1 MLTWLLQITSSCQPP
16 MRQQWPFQALQ
27 RPRHNILQRFLAT
40 RTLDERT
47 FCEAG
52 LASAAFLAPAE
63 PLVTV
68 HVQRPPC
75 DLLGASTP
83 SFDKRSASTFRQ
95 SSSRFANTSGYDN
108 RNRPASF
115 LRQTPLFVGHK
126 LLPYYFSKI
135 KRAGPYS
142 NLQ

>member
-1 MLTWLLQITSSCQPP
+1 MPEPSREPAKPSRDITSGGRDTKFFKAPLP
-16 MRQQWPFQALQ
+16 
-27 RPRHNILQRFLAT
+27 T
-40 RTLDERT
+40 GTLDERA

-63 PLVTV
+63 PLVTGHQGLPV
-68 HVQRPPC
+68 TGDGLRAAAPLRPPC
-75 DLLGASTP
+75 
-83 SFDKRSASTFRQ
+83 SFDKGSASTFRQ